1 MDLLYRLYRSFMDE
15 PFRNTKAFLNPV
27 DPDSPTPFLE
37 LAAQRGFNQST
48 SGWKA
53 VDLTSV
59 QDKLKKSVEEV
70 YDRLKNNWAGIC
82 VTVVLCSLFVSF
94 AVFNPQEESEEEVLR
109 ANINPATRK
118 KKRTQRIKSNKVEE
132 AQKEVQLYYIA
143 SKVGETTPTGKDIS
157 EDKGLTPEIS
167 EEDGTIKV
175 SRPRRTCLLTKKVP
189 VNGLKDL
196 FRSTPERDTHIVSVR
211 KAPPSIKVPDMFM
224 ALDAFTQLYYNTLV
238 ELQDMREEVE
248 VEEVK
253 RKEFEHKLDD
263 LQNHLAAAQKRL
275 LEETRIRMEAE
286 EKIDLFKNEHNR
298 LKDFSVQMQQEK
310 EMLQEQIDK
319 MRLEVSYMRLLSH
332 GEETN
337 TDGQQEGVEE
347 TEQNVTTM
355 KESQLREILGEL
367 ERLQRENRELRRQQ
381 ESADYL
387 HSPRHSVSLNNTNH
401 VNGHHSNQSSGY
413 NTPSKSVYSTTSNST
428 AYYTPLNTTINNNNT
443 PRSAMK
449 NETTFDVLEEE
460 IEDEETHQVSHTHF
474 DMHVRNNYY
483 QANNNSP
490 RSYSDLLN
498 AMVSNTTAVIGNADD

>member
-1 MDLLYRLYRSFMDE
+1 
-15 PFRNTKAFLNPV
+15 
-27 DPDSPTPFLE
+27 
-37 LAAQRGFNQST
+37 
-48 SGWKA
+48 
-53 VDLTSV
+53 
-59 QDKLKKSVEEV
+59 
-70 YDRLKNNWAGIC
+70 
-82 VTVVLCSLFVSF
+82 
-94 AVFNPQEESEEEVLR
+94 
-109 ANINPATRK
+109 
-118 KKRTQRIKSNKVEE
+118 
-132 AQKEVQLYYIA
+132 
-143 SKVGETTPTGKDIS
+143 
-157 EDKGLTPEIS
+157 
-167 EEDGTIKV
+167 
-175 SRPRRTCLLTKKVP
+175 
-189 VNGLKDL
+189 
-196 FRSTPERDTHIVSVR
+196 
-211 KAPPSIKVPDMFM
+211 
-224 ALDAFTQLYYNTLV
+224 
-238 ELQDMREEVE
+238 
-248 VEEVK
+248 
-253 RKEFEHKLDD
+253 
-263 LQNHLAAAQKRL
+263 
-275 LEETRIRMEAE
+275 MEAE

-381 ESADYL
+381 ASADYL

-413 NTPSKSVYSTTSNST
+413 NTPSKSIYSTSSNNT